1 MTMFKSAPFARALV
15 AGLSAAAAVA
25 HEYHARSLT
34 ITHPWSRETAP
45 GQDVGGGF
53 MVIANAGTTPDR
65 LLGGSTPVAKA
76 LQVHEMTMDHG
87 VMRMREVT
95 AGLAVPAHGTLELKP
110 GSYHLMLVGLK
121 APLKKG
127 TRIPA
132 TLRFAHAG
140 AVKVEFAVEAI
151 DFAGPAATTAGMHDG
166 H

>member
-1 MTMFKSAPFARALV
+1 MTTFFRAPFILAAV
-15 AGLSAAAAVA
+15 AVLSASVAPA

-53 MVIANAGTTPDR
+53 MVVANTGATPDR
-65 LLGGSTPVAKA
+65 LLGGSTPAAKSIE
-76 LQVHEMTMDHG
+76 VHEMTMDGG
-87 VMRMREVT
+87 VMRMRQV
-95 AGLAVPAHGTLELKP
+95 AGGLAVPAHGTLELKP
-110 GSYHLMLVGLK
+110 GSYHLMLMGLK

-127 TRIPA
+127 TRVPA

-140 AVKVEFAVEAI
+140 AVKVEFQVEAI
-151 DFAGPAATTAGMHDG
+151 DFAGPHAAGGHDG